1 MKISH
6 RIIEGAD
13 HLIFE
18 GGGGIQNVWVISEKI
33 SYTLISME
41 KILAR
46 KYLAK

>member
-18 GGGGIQNVWVISEKI
+18 GGGVQNVWVISEKI